1 MPWALPA
8 PHSLKGK
15 KPWERGWLIFVKSRN
30 CNAIPAQPTQL
41 WKNLVERD
49 LKNCHLKPSVTNIQ
63 KKSSKEWWF
72 LDTKILWQRNME
84 QVQGRGPTVMKF
96 DLH

>member
-30 CNAIPAQPTQL
+30 CNAIPTQPTQL

-72 LDTKILWQRNME
+72 LDTNSMTTKYGIGVGKGADCDE
-84 QVQGRGPTVMKF
+84 V
-96 DLH
+96 